1 MALDFNE
8 HYDIEE
14 QVHEIKELVPFER
27 IFKKFD
33 EKMITNGRS
42 FIFDHSVF
50 SKETQD
56 FLDFHFYDEH
66 HLNKIDVIHN
76 KYSKSSSTVTTIE
89 FKKKYHRSEIEEI
102 EKIFKEKYSTMLSVG
117 GSKINTHYPFLCHI
131 LPPVKAPKK
140 TEKENVY
147 SIIIFFD
154 YWKPNDNL
162 FDTLEDS
169 KELIMMN
176 KIDYNDL
183 PW

>member
-1 MALDFNE
+1 MALDFNK

-33 EKMITNGRS
+33 EKMIMNGRS
-42 FIFDHSVF
+42 FIFDHSIF

-66 HLNKIDVIHN
+66 RPSKIDVIHN

-131 LPPVKAPKK
+131 LPSSKAPKK
-140 TEKENVY
+140 SKKENAY

-162 FDTLEDS
+162 FDFRRFKRINYD
-169 KELIMMN
+169 
-176 KIDYNDL
+176 DL
-183 PW
+183 SW